1 MNNIRE
7 NFKAGKIANNSN
19 ININL
24 SSFSINGISSV
35 NPNRIISANQESLL
49 VLNKLIKSGQLIN
62 FAKMAENAG
71 KNLLFVYKV

>member
-7 NFKAGKIANNSN
+7 NFKASKISNNSN
-19 ININL
+19 FNINL

-49 VLNKLIKSGQLIN
+49 VLNKLIKSGQLMN
-62 FAKMAENAG
+62 FAKMAENTG
-71 KNLLFVYKV
+71 KKWFF